1 MHATRSERAPWGVP
15 GSRIRRRAF
24 GALVLAGVIGFGSA
38 CSGGDS
44 SPTWQSNDAGASAG
58 PAATTESPAPI
69 GATLKSPAEGSKNA
83 PITTDISFDLV
94 NAVSGAVVV
103 KNAKGEPVPG
113 KLSEDGK
120 TWAPDKKLSYG
131 TTYTIEYTGTDAS
144 GRTGSTT
151 GTFTTMGEPKNT
163 VRTVSFMGEGATV
176 GVGMPLMLSFSRE
189 IPEEYRAEVEKHL
202 TVVSDPPQEGT
213 WGWLSADSIQFR
225 PAEYWK
231 AGTKITYGVDHAGV
245 EMGKGWYGKTD
256 YEVNVTIGSQFI
268 MEVDN
273 KTKHMTVIK
282 DGKKVKDIPVSLGQ
296 PKFPSVSGTMLIM
309 EKLRKTTFDTYG
321 QFSDEDAY
329 RVDVEYAQRV
339 TWGGQFI
346 HAAPWSNASQGRENV
361 SHGCVNVSQE
371 AGKWLFEQTKLGDPL
386 IVKNTGVP
394 LVNGDGWT
402 VWNMS
407 YDDFKGL
414 SAL

>member
-1 MHATRSERAPWGVP
+1 M
-15 GSRIRRRAF
+15 
-24 GALVLAGVIGFGSA
+24 
-38 CSGGDS
+38 
-44 SPTWQSNDAGASAG
+44 
-58 PAATTESPAPI
+58 
-69 GATLKSPAEGSKNA
+69 
-83 PITTDISFDLV
+83 
-94 NAVSGAVVV
+94 
-103 KNAKGEPVPG
+103 
-113 KLSEDGK
+113 
-120 TWAPDKKLSYG
+120 PDKKLSYG
-131 TTYTIEYTGTDAS
+131 TTYTTEYTGTDAS
-144 GRTGSTT
+144 GRTGTTT

-256 YEVNVTIGSQFI
+256 YEVNVTIGSQLI

-282 DGKKVKDIPVSLGQ
+282 DGKKVKDFPVSLGQ

-361 SHGCVNVSQE
+361 SHGCVNVSQD

-407 YDDFKGL
+407 YDDFKSL

>member
-1 MHATRSERAPWGVP
+1 MHATRSH
-15 GSRIRRRAF
+15 IRRRAF

-38 CSGGDS
+38 CSGET
-44 SPTWQSNDAGASAG
+44 SPTWQNNDPGGASPSAV
-58 PAATTESPAPI
+58 ATTESPVPI
-69 GATLKSPAEGSKNA
+69 GATLRSPAEGSKNA
-83 PITTDISFDLV
+83 PITTDISFELV
-94 NAVSGAVVV
+94 NAVSGAVTV
-103 KNAKGEPVPG
+103 KNAKGEPVAG
-113 KLSEDGK
+113 TLSDDAK
-120 TWAPDKKLSYG
+120 TWVPDRKLAYG
-131 TTYTIEYTGTDAS
+131 TTYTTELTGTDS
-144 GRTGSTT
+144 TGRTGVMT
-151 GTFTTMGEPKNT
+151 GTFTTMGAPKNT

-189 IPEEYRAEVEKHL
+189 IPEEYRDEVEKHL
-202 TVVSDPPQEGT
+202 TVTADPPQEGS
-213 WGWLSADSIQFR
+213 WGWLSSDSIQYR
-225 PAEYWK
+225 PKEYWK
-231 AGTKITYGVDHAGV
+231 AGTKITYGVDHSGV

-256 YEVNVTIGSQFI
+256 YEVNIKIGSQLI

-273 KTKHMTVIK
+273 KTKHMTVIQ
-282 DGKKVKDIPVSLGQ
+282 DGKKVKDFPVSLGQ

-321 QFSDEDAY
+321 QFSDDDAY

-346 HAAPWSNASQGRENV
+346 HAAPWSNDAQGRENV
-361 SHGCVNVSQE
+361 SHGCVNVSQD
-371 AGKWLFEQTKLGDPL
+371 AGKWLFEKTKLGDPL

-407 YDDFKGL
+407 YDDFKQL